1 MPAAKQRTPK
11 VSRNPDLIRG
21 VGKYSRSQMY
31 HKRGLWAIKAKNGG
45 VFPRHD
51 AKSKVDAPVEKPAKF
66 YPAEDVKKPLANRRK
81 PKPTKLK
88 SSITP
93 GTVLIILAGRFKGK
107 RVVFLKQLSSGLL
120 LVTGPFKIN
129 GVPLRRVNQ
138 SYVIGTSTKVDISGV
153 NVEKFDD
160 KYFGKVAEK
169 KNKKGEGEFFEA
181 EKEVKKEIPQEKK
194 EDQKT
199 VDSALIK
206 AIELVPEL
214 KTYLGARFSLSQGM
228 KPHELVF

>member
-1 MPAAKQRTPK
+1 MAAKRKTPVK
-11 VSRNPDLIRG
+11 TRNPDLIRG
-21 VGKYSRSQMY
+21 VGKYSRSKMY

-51 AKSKVDAPVEKPAKF
+51 PKPKACPAAEKTPKF
-66 YPAEDVKKPLANRRK
+66 YPAEDVKKPLLNKRK
-81 PKPTKLK
+81 PKPTKLR

-93 GTVLIILAGRFKGK
+93 GTVLILLAGRFMGK
-107 RVVFLKQLSSGLL
+107 RVVFLKQLPSGLL

-138 SYVIGTSTKVDISGV
+138 SYVIATSTKVDISGV

-160 KYFGKVAEK
+160 KYFAKEAEK
-169 KNKKGEGEFFEA
+169 KKKKGEGEFFEA
-181 EKEVKKEIPQEKK
+181 EKEEKKKLPEDKK
-194 EDQKT
+194 EDQKA
-199 VDSALIK
+199 VDSCLIK
-206 AIELVPEL
+206 SIEAVPDL
-214 KTYLGARFSLSQGM
+214 KSYLGARFSLKSGM

>member
-11 VSRNPDLIRG
+11 ASRNPDLIRG

-51 AKSKVDAPVEKPAKF
+51 AKSKVEAPVEKAAKF

-88 SSITP
+88 ASITP

-107 RVVFLKQLSSGLL
+107 RVVFLKQLTSGLL

-138 SYVIGTSTKVDISGV
+138 SYVIGTSTKQDPITPI
-153 NVEKFDD
+153 KDT
-160 KYFGKVAEK
+160 K
-169 KNKKGEGEFFEA
+169 KRM
-181 EKEVKKEIPQEKK
+181 IP
-194 EDQKT
+194 
-199 VDSALIK
+199 VVRS
-206 AIELVPEL
+206 
-214 KTYLGARFSLSQGM
+214 GARMADSQS
-228 KPHELVF
+228 VTS

>member
-11 VSRNPDLIRG
+11 VNRNPELIRG

-88 SSITP
+88 
-93 GTVLIILAGRFKGK
+93 
-107 RVVFLKQLSSGLL
+107 
-120 LVTGPFKIN
+120 
-129 GVPLRRVNQ
+129 
-138 SYVIGTSTKVDISGV
+138 
-153 NVEKFDD
+153 
-160 KYFGKVAEK
+160 
-169 KNKKGEGEFFEA
+169 
-181 EKEVKKEIPQEKK
+181 
-194 EDQKT
+194 
-199 VDSALIK
+199 
-206 AIELVPEL
+206 
-214 KTYLGARFSLSQGM
+214 
-228 KPHELVF
+228 